1 SPFLARRPASVAR
14 IRRRNQLCPQS
25 AAMHDTRRWTMVVRL
40 PPASASQASA
50 DHTDQRVEL
59 FDAHPAGRDEEDP
72 QQNGPADQD
81 GGEGSRDALADR
93 LADAVT
99 GSAAEQGG

>member
-1 SPFLARRPASVAR
+1 
-14 IRRRNQLCPQS
+14 
-25 AAMHDTRRWTMVVRL
+25 DTRRWTMVVRL

-99 GSAAEQGG
+99 GGAAEQGGRDGRDAQPRVGPQHPGAVQVA